1 MRSQFTLSNLWEDI
15 YYSINYKSFGSVLWI
30 GICTV
35 YSMYNMRKNAKTKN
49 INHEVEKSGYN
60 RGGELEFCN
69 GVMQS
74 KAFESREK

>member
-1 MRSQFTLSNLWEDI
+1 MDW
-15 YYSINYKSFGSVLWI
+15 YM
-30 GICTV
+30 
-35 YSMYNMRKNAKTKN
+35 YSMCNMRKNAKTKN